1 MNIGDLRQN
10 VTLYGPLFPEPVQVI
25 VATQMGD
32 AIKLIGKGVRSNKVY
47 EPILSIDQLAQ
58 LHASPAQEPFDG
70 DAAKFRL
77 GVEAMRLGLAYE
89 YDPYFSLSIARV
101 DPLPHQLE
109 AVYDYFIK
117 LPRIRFL
124 LADDPGAGKTIMAG
138 LLIKEL
144 KIRGLVKRTLIV
156 TPANLSFQWQRELK
170 DKFRESFEVVRS
182 DVLRAN
188 YGMNPWQEKNQV
200 ITSVS
205 WVSRFPDAKES
216 LLRSQWDLIIVDE
229 AHKMSASSADKKTLA
244 YQLGESLSQMTDHYL
259 LMTATPHKG
268 DPENF
273 CLFLS
278 LLDKDVYGNI
288 KSLDEAM
295 AKHEAPFYLRRLKEA
310 LVSFPDPDTG
320 VVKALFTKRTVQTTP
335 FQISDDELE
344 LYDQLTR
351 YVEDQS
357 IKAAREDSARGRAV
371 GFTMAMLQRRFA
383 SSIYAVRRTL
393 ERMKDKREKVLED
406 PAKFRQEQIAKRLPE
421 DFEELPDEEQQEI
434 VADLEEAVASF
445 DPGDL
450 QLEISEL
457 EKLIRDSKVLE
468 VQEAEVKVRR
478 LKELLTD
485 QGVFADPTMKLLLFT
500 EHKDT
505 LDFLA
510 GDGRNGRPLGKLL
523 QWGLSVTQIHGG
535 MKIGDR
541 DTPGTRIYAER
552 EFRETCQ
559 VLVATEAAGEGINL
573 QFCWLMINYDIPW
586 NPVRLEQRMGRIHR
600 YGQEKDCLIFNF
612 VTTNTREGRVLEKL
626 FERISEIEKDL
637 DPKRTGKVFN
647 VLGEIF
653 PANQL
658 EKMLRD
664 MYARNQMTEELIKQR
679 IVEQVDPERFRS
691 ITSSTLEGLAKRE
704 LNLSAIV
711 GKSAEA
717 KERRLVPEVIEQFF
731 LEAAPITGLEVSEQG
746 KGQHTY
752 RAPRVPRTLWPTGER
767 LEPRFGK
774 LGREYKQFVFDKEI
788 LKKLPTFDWV
798 TPGHP
803 LFETVR
809 EELLEAVRGD
819 MERGAVFY
827 DVHRSV
833 PARLAVYS
841 AAIRDGLG
849 HELHRRLFIVQ
860 EEIEGTLAVRQR
872 APAVYQDPERFL
884 ERTFLTKGLTS
895 LAAEVLRRLSG
906 EKTETSAVFNMTTQ
920 FGGGKTH
927 ALTLLYH
934 LANNSPKAKD
944 WQGVPRLL
952 QVAGLNAV
960 PAAKVAVFVGTEFDP
975 IAGRGGADGT
985 PNRKTPWGEIAF
997 QIGGASALSILAEHE
1012 KQMVAPGGD
1021 VIRAF
1026 LPKERPVLI
1035 LMDELMNFVSRSRK
1049 SGMASQLYSF
1059 LHNLSEEAR
1068 GRDNMVLAVSVPAS
1082 ELEMS
1087 ADDQSD
1093 YERFK
1098 KLLDRVGKAVI
1109 MSAESETSEIIR
1121 RRLFEW
1127 DENAVTADGR
1137 VLLKRDAIGTCN
1149 EFGDWVKDHRQQVP
1163 EQFNFDGA
1171 REAFAATYPFHP
1183 CVLSVFERKWQGLP
1197 RFQQTRGILRLL
1209 ALWVSHAFQD
1219 GFKGDH
1225 RDPLIGLGT
1234 APLDDPQF

>member
-1 MNIGDLRQN
+1 MLPEELKQN
-10 VTLYGPLFPEPVQVI
+10 VTVYGPLFPEPVQVI
-25 VATQMGD
+25 LAVSMGSSV
-32 AIKLIGKGVRSNKVY
+32 KLIGKGVRSNSVY
-47 EPILSIDQLAQ
+47 EPILSAEQLGQ
-58 LHASPAQEPFDG
+58 LRASPAQEPFDG
-70 DAAKFRL
+70 DAGKFRL

-205 WVSRFPDAKES
+205 WVSRVDDAKES
-216 LLRSQWDLIIVDE
+216 LMRSNWDLIIVDE
-229 AHKMSASSADKKTLA
+229 AHKMSAYSADKKTLA

-310 LVSFPDPDTG
+310 LVSFPDPETG
-320 VVKALFTKRTVQTTP
+320 IVKALFTKRIVHTTP
-335 FQISDDELE
+335 FQISDDELD

-393 ERMKDKREKVLED
+393 ERMKEKREKILED
-406 PAKFRQEQIAKRLPE
+406 PVKYRQEQISKRLPE
-421 DFEELPDEEQQEI
+421 DFEDLTDEERQEI
-434 VADLEEAVASF
+434 LTELEEAVASF
-445 DPGDL
+445 DPNDL
-450 QLEISEL
+450 RLEIADL
-457 EKLIRDSKVLE
+457 EKLIRQAKILE
-468 VQEAEVKVRR
+468 KQEAEVKVRR
-478 LKELLTD
+478 LKELLKEE
-485 QGVFADPTMKLLLFT
+485 GLFSDPTMKLLLFT

-505 LDFLA
+505 LDFLV
-510 GDGRNGRPLGKLL
+510 GDGKDGRPLGKLRE
-523 QWGLSVTQIHGG
+523 WGLTVTQIHGG

-552 EFRETCQ
+552 EFRESCQ

-612 VTTNTREGRVLEKL
+612 VTTNTREGRVLQKL
-626 FERISEIEKDL
+626 FERIEEIENDL

-647 VLGEIF
+647 VLGEVF

-664 MYARNQMTEELIKQR
+664 MYAHNQMTEELIKQR
-679 IVEQVDPERFRS
+679 IVEQVDPEHFRS
-691 ITSSTLEGLAKRE
+691 ITNSTLEGLAKRE

-717 KERRLVPEVIEQFF
+717 KERRLVPEVIEDFF
-731 LEAAPITGLEVSEQG
+731 LQAAPITGVEVGEQG

-752 RAPRVPRTLWPTGER
+752 RIPKVPRHLWPIGER

-774 LGREYKQFVFDKEI
+774 LGREYKQVVFDKEI
-788 LKKLPTFDWV
+788 LKKLPTYDWV

-803 LFETVR
+803 LFEVVR
-809 EELLEAVRGD
+809 EDLLENVRAEMD
-819 MERGAVFY
+819 KGAVFF
-827 DVHRSV
+827 DVHRSL
-833 PARLAVYS
+833 PARLSVYS

-849 HELHRRLFIVQ
+849 HVLHRRLFIVL
-860 EEIEGTLAVRQR
+860 EEITGILTVRQPTLLLDLVP
-872 APAVYQDPERFL
+872 APAGTHVPADAGKDPTSLEHFLVQKALEPFLTEVAAQREKEIKTVAHHLEISLNELIHRQNLKLAELIDQQQTGDTSPLLAANTKQAEDRLDELNGRLEGRQRELQKERNCTISDIQRHGTAWVLPHPERATPNVAAL
-884 ERTFLTKGLTS
+884 VRDDEIERIAVDAVIAYERARGWEVESVEKDNRGFDLISRRPHPEDAKTAIEVRFIEVKGRSAIGDVALTS
-895 LAAEVLRRLSG
+895 NEYKTAQRL
-906 EKTETSAVFNMTTQ
+906 KNDYWLYVVFDCA
-920 FGGGKTH
+920 GKPGINVVRDP
-927 ALTLLYH
+927 AQL
-934 LANNSPKAKD
+934 D
-944 WQGVPRLL
+944 WQPIVKIEHY
-952 QVAGLNAV
+952 QVKPQAILD
-960 PAAKVAVFVGTEFDP
+960 VAT
-975 IAGRGGADGT
+975 
-985 PNRKTPWGEIAF
+985 
-997 QIGGASALSILAEHE
+997 H
-1012 KQMVAPGGD
+1012 
-1021 VIRAF
+1021 
-1026 LPKERPVLI
+1026 
-1035 LMDELMNFVSRSRK
+1035 
-1049 SGMASQLYSF
+1049 
-1059 LHNLSEEAR
+1059 
-1068 GRDNMVLAVSVPAS
+1068 
-1082 ELEMS
+1082 
-1087 ADDQSD
+1087 
-1093 YERFK
+1093 
-1098 KLLDRVGKAVI
+1098 
-1109 MSAESETSEIIR
+1109 
-1121 RRLFEW
+1121 
-1127 DENAVTADGR
+1127 
-1137 VLLKRDAIGTCN
+1137 
-1149 EFGDWVKDHRQQVP
+1149 
-1163 EQFNFDGA
+1163 
-1171 REAFAATYPFHP
+1171 
-1183 CVLSVFERKWQGLP
+1183 
-1197 RFQQTRGILRLL
+1197 
-1209 ALWVSHAFQD
+1209 
-1219 GFKGDH
+1219 
-1225 RDPLIGLGT
+1225 
-1234 APLDDPQF
+1234 